1 MQQSYK
7 HHYVP
12 EWYQKRFMLKDQTA
26 YYRLD
31 LFPEIIKKPN
41 GELKKKGEILKKG
54 PGKFFYEI
62 DLYTTNYFG
71 IKNDEIERSLFGEID
86 TKGAA
91 AISAMSSPNWM
102 QLIHPHV
109 INYYEYLD
117 AQRLRTPKGL
127 NWLVEYG
134 NPKNYNELLM
144 LMQRVRRMHCTMWVE
159 ASMEI
164 VEAKN
169 SDTKFIVSDNPVT
182 FYNSQFYP
190 GNVKCKFPF
199 DPELYLQGTR
209 TIFPLDMNHCAIL
222 THLQYARNPGKFKA
236 VTSRTNPRYF
246 DDSIIMYDDII
257 RERQLNE
264 QQVLSINYILKKR
277 AERYIAAA
285 KEEWLF
291 PEKYLRKKDW
301 ASLDKVFI
309 SKSKKLLGRN
319 GEIFLADSN
328 GNLMATQDEFG
339 RKPKSK
345 KEWLDKQKQMK
356 QMQQHV
362 EKLLAKEK
370 MKSLEKNL

>member
-117 AQRLRTPKGL
+117 AQRLRTLKGL

>member
-41 GELKKKGEILKKG
+41 GELLKKGEILKKG

-71 IKNDEIERSLFGEID
+71 TKNDEIERSLFGEID

-102 QLIHPHV
+102 QLIHDHV

-127 NWLVEYG
+127 SWLVEYG

-144 LMQRVRRMHCTMWVE
+144 LMQRVRRMHCTMWGE

-169 SDTKFIVSDNPVT
+169 SDIKFIVSDNPVT

-190 GNVKCKFPF
+190 GDSKCQFPF
-199 DPELYLQGTR
+199 DPELSLQGTR

-236 VTSRTNPRYF
+236 TKPRTNPRYF

-301 ASLDKVFI
+301 ASLDKVFV
-309 SKSKKLLGRN
+309 SKSNKLLGRG
-319 GEIFLADSN
+319 GEIFLADSS

-339 RKPKSK
+339 RKPKSE
-345 KEWLDKQKQMK
+345 KEWLDKQKQMQ
-356 QMQQHV
+356 QMKQHV

-370 MKSLEKNL
+370 MKSSEMNL

>member
-12 EWYQKRFMLKDQTA
+12 EWYQKRFMLEDQTA

-31 LFPEIIKKPN
+31 LSPEIIKKPN
-41 GELKKKGEILKKG
+41 GELFKKGEILKKG
-54 PGKFFYEI
+54 AGKFFYEI

-71 IKNDEIERSLFGEID
+71 IKNDEIERRLFGEID

-102 QLIHPHV
+102 QLIHDHV

-127 NWLVEYG
+127 NWLIQYA

-144 LMQRVRRMHCTMWVE
+144 IMQKVRRMHCTMWVE

-164 VEAKN
+164 VEATN

-190 GNVKCKFPF
+190 KNIKCQFPF
-199 DPELYLQGTR
+199 DPELSLQGTR
-209 TIFPLDMNHCAIL
+209 TIFPLDMNRCAIL

-236 VTSRTNPRYF
+236 VKPRTNPRYF

-257 RERQLNE
+257 RERQLDE

-277 AERYIAAA
+277 AQKYIAAA
-285 KEEWLF
+285 NEEWLF

-301 ASLDKVFI
+301 ASLDKVFV
-309 SKSKKLLGRN
+309 SKSSKLLGRD

-328 GNLMATQDEFG
+328 GNLIATQDEFG

-345 KEWLDKQKQMK
+345 KEWLDKQKQMQK
-356 QMQQHV
+356 MRKHV
-362 EKLLAKEK
+362 EKLLAKER
-370 MKSLEKNL
+370 